1 MIAPSAIAGQ
11 PEFLPGPGGERFVL
25 RFSPAEAVCRGRLV
39 LVQPFA
45 EEANKSRRML
55 SECARAAAASGWHVV
70 LGDVFG
76 TGDSAGDFSEA
87 SWAAWLADVRRFC
100 ESTPG
105 DTPLVL
111 CGLRLGALLIAD
123 VIRGGVTPDAAVL
136 INPVTAGKLAL
147 TQFLRVGAASE
158 LGTDASARID
168 TRGLREQL
176 NRGETVEIAGYG
188 LSPALATG
196 IEAAELAVHGAVSR
210 VGWIEI
216 VSAEGG
222 DLPPAAARTV
232 ERLRTEGA
240 NVSTETLTGP
250 AFWQTQE
257 IEAVPALPAT
267 LTAMLDRVTAGGSA

>member
-1 MIAPSAIAGQ
+1 VIAPSAIAGQ
-11 PEFLPGPGGERFVL
+11 PEFVPGSGGERFVL
-25 RFSPAEAVCRGRLV
+25 RFSPAGAVCRGRLV

-87 SWAAWLADVRRFC
+87 SWAAWLTDVRRFC

-105 DTPLVL
+105 DMPLVL

-123 VIRGGVTPDAAVL
+123 VIRGGVKPDAVVL
-136 INPVTAGKLAL
+136 INPVTSGKLAL

-158 LGTDASARID
+158 LGADASARID

-176 NRGETVEIAGYG
+176 NRGETIEIAGYG

-216 VSAEGG
+216 VSAEGS
-222 DLPPAAARTV
+222 DLPPAAARTI
-232 ERLRTEGA
+232 ERMRAEGA
-240 NVSTETLTGP
+240 DVCTETLTGP

-257 IEAVPALPAT
+257 IEAVPVLPAV
-267 LTAMLDRVTAGGSA
+267 LTAVLDRVKTGGSA